1 MTPKREAAKTL
12 LKGKTVKAGK
22 AEGEAI
28 VSKLPF
34 SVLGDLEVAT
44 GKIMVKGHDL
54 EGQSIKGKIFVFL
67 TGKGS
72 TGGPRIAYLAKRQ
85 GNVPAGMICVEAEPV
100 IAMVAIAND
109 IPMVH
114 LLNKNPIEVIK
125 TGDYVKM
132 DATAG
137 KVEVIPKGK

>member
-1 MTPKREAAKTL
+1 MK

-34 SVLGDLEVAT
+34 SFLGDLEIAT

-54 EGQSIKGKIFVFL
+54 EGQSLKGKIFIFA

-72 TGGPRIAYLAKRQ
+72 TAGTRIAYLAKRQ
-85 GNVPAGMICVEAEPV
+85 GNTPIGMICTEAEPV
-100 IAMVAIAND
+100 IAMVAISND

-114 LLNKNPIEVIK
+114 KLNKNPTEVIK
-125 TGDYVKM
+125 TGDYIKM
-132 DATAG
+132 DAGAG
-137 KVEVIPKGK
+137 TVEVIPKGK